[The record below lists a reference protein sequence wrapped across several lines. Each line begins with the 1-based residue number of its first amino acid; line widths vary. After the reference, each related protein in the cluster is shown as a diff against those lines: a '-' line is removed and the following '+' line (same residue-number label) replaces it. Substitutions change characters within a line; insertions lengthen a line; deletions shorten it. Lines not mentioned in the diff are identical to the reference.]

1 MDLHGVEDSPLMRRE
16 GMKQLAG
23 YIRAADKILNY

>member
-1 MDLHGVEDSPLMRRE
+1 VEANAQVRRE
-16 GMKQLAG
+16 GMKQLAA

>member
-1 MDLHGVEDSPLMRRE
+1 VEENAYVKRE
-16 GMKQLAG
+16 GMKQLSA